1 MEKKVIKIEKAT
13 EKQLIQKEKMKG
25 MILDYLNSLSK
36 DNVRSK

>member
-1 MEKKVIKIEKAT
+1 MEQKVIKIEKAT